1 MNFTESASWLFVT
14 STISKSGY
22 LVARGSSWRH
32 AWARVGESVGTITET
47 RGQRATFKRAR
58 LAVGYSR
65 ISAGKFR
72 RYMAS
77 VSAARFVR
85 RAPGFS
91 PLDPEAGGSRQW
103 LRKWGMCWI
112 DRARSVARNAES

>member
-47 RGQRATFKRAR
+47 LGHRSIFNLAR
-58 LAVGYSR
+58 FAVGYSI

-72 RYMAS
+72 RRIAS
-77 VSAARFVR
+77 ARAARLVL
-85 RAPGFS
+85 RAAGF
-91 PLDPEAGGSRQW
+91 PPVDPDSGCSRQ
-103 LRKWGMCWI
+103 
-112 DRARSVARNAES
+112 